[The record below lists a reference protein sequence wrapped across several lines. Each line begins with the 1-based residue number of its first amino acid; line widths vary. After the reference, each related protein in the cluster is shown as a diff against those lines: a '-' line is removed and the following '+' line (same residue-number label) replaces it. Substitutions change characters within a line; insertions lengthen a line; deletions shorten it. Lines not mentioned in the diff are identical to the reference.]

1 VAGTAPD
8 HAVDA
13 GQSPAAVGGS
23 SPAAQSRGV
32 IARSAEATNLIM
44 KGSLTVAQIVGERV
58 SKGDAIVDY
67 EEKVFEDIQAEPG
80 EKAYILMHTV
90 PFEGSVGLVNMLTAT
105 RINRKGFDTHLVLF
119 GPGSLM
125 AAATRGYPKVGDE
138 PFPGALGYNRQLQ
151 TFMDEGGHVYACRF
165 SAAALYGMR
174 EIDMMEGVKAINPL
188 DVLDSVLT
196 ARRQNALIMQTWTV

>member
-1 VAGTAPD
+1 
-8 HAVDA
+8 
-13 GQSPAAVGGS
+13 
-23 SPAAQSRGV
+23 
-32 IARSAEATNLIM
+32 M
-44 KGSLTVAQIVGERV
+44 AQIVGERD

-67 EEKVFEDIQAEPG
+67 DEKVFEDIQAEPG

-105 RINRKGFDTHLVLF
+105 RINRKGFDTHLVLY

-138 PFPGALGYNRQLQ
+138 PFPGAQAYNRQLQ
-151 TFMDEGGHVYACRF
+151 TFMNEGGHVYACRF

-196 ARRQNALIMQTWTV
+196 ARRQNALVMQTWTV